1 MSSHRFYANEF
12 PKVDDVVMV
21 KVMKYV
27 IFMFSLRFLE
37 SPTVEYTSLCSS
49 TTASKD
55 SSLHLNCRVA
65 VFVPSPSLSRLA
77 RWSPALSLVL
87 MKRRVGNYASC
98 INSIGYVDL
107 SKRRVA
113 EDDVNKAERKYQ
125 EAKKVHN
132 IASVLSNRS
141 DISLDDVYTRIIWP
155 LAEKYQSGYNAF
167 MISVRFAFNCRF
179 IASKP
184 EILQECDVDETVRK
198 QLQELIITRMAPQA
212 QKVRADI
219 EATCFSIQ
227 GVDGL
232 RAAMASMRCSDDV

>member
-1 MSSHRFYANEF
+1 MPKEDTFEVSSHRFYANEF

-21 KVMKYV
+21 KVMKITDSGVYV
-27 IFMFSLRFLE
+27 TLLE
-37 SPTVEYTSLCSS
+37 YNRIQGFIP
-49 TTASKD
+49 ASE
-55 SSLHLNCRVA
+55 
-65 VFVPSPSLSRLA
+65 LSR
-77 RWSPALSLVL
+77 RRIRSIPKLVQIG
-87 MKRRVGNYASC
+87 KVEPSVVTRVDEEK
-98 INSIGYVDL
+98 GYVDL

-132 IASVLSNRS
+132 IASVLANRS
-141 DISLDDVYTRIIWP
+141 DISLDDIYTRIIWP

-167 MISVRFAFNCRF
+167 MISV
-179 IASKP
+179 SKP
-184 EILQECDVDETVRK
+184 EILQECDVDEAVRK
-198 QLQELIITRMAPQA
+198 QLQELIATRMAPQA

-232 RAAMASMRCSDDV
+232 RAAMKAAEAVGTKDMPISVGVVSGSDD